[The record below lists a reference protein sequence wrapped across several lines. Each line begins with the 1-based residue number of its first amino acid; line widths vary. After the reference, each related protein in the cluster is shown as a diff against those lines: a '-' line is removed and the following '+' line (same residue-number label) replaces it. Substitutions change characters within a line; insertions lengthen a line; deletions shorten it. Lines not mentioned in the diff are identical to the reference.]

1 MQISYDVSQRL
12 INTIDT
18 LKLSDNPWKCTC
30 KGEITDLVSLFLQIE
45 LIIVIQYQC
54 TILYFMYFCSQNLLE
69 KVQDKS
75 YLQCG
80 PGSDPAELEKKLVCL
95 QIIDLLPFDS
105 EPLVIIDY
113 SFQID
118 SLDPEEL
125 CPPGSNGEFQEM
137 MMWLLCGLLL
147 ILIILVLLN
156 LAHSAHKY
164 RTRGQLPWLALK
176 MHWV

>member
-1 MQISYDVSQRL
+1 MYHCVLYVFTFVHRTYWKKYKISHICNVVQVQIQLNWRKNWYVCKLL
-12 INTIDT
+12 IY
-18 LKLSDNPWKCTC
+18 CH
-30 KGEITDLVSLFLQIE
+30 
-45 LIIVIQYQC
+45 LIQ
-54 TILYFMYFCSQNLLE
+54 
-69 KVQDKS
+69 
-75 YLQCG
+75 
-80 PGSDPAELEKKLVCL
+80 KLV
-95 QIIDLLPFDS
+95 IT
-105 EPLVIIDY
+105 DY